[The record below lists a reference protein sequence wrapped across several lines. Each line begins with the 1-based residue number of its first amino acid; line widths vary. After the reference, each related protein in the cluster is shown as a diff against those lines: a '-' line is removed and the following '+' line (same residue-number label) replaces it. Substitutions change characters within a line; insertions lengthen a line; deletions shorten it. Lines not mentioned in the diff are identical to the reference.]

1 MITYFLQPTGL
12 KNLRFLF
19 VIISIRIFAF
29 QGIRTIVKLPNE
41 VAEQLWILVATY
53 FEKFSNQ
60 CLSLIDYLLQLNCVP
75 GQALEDNLTK
85 YICQENR
92 LDSDKVKLSN
102 VLKILASSPLF
113 DRITMNLLTSL
124 VNSWTHKSL
133 PSNDVLE
140 NCIELCYNSER
151 CQERL
156 ERFFSPS
163 GRIFDS

>member
-1 MITYFLQPTGL
+1 
-12 KNLRFLF
+12 
-19 VIISIRIFAF
+19 
-29 QGIRTIVKLPNE
+29 LPNE